1 MKPQYLPSVCQ
12 THAAHYEGQ
21 IKIDKSKLLLK
32 KNEVVS
38 LRKLCDLLSADMPA
52 PFRILDGYYVG
63 FSIPQIANEFDLLR
77 FGTDYIVNIELKSK
91 LPEESKLETI
101 TTQMRKQHYYL
112 KFLEKPL
119 MIYTYIEDDG
129 VYRYNHKNN
138 CVELVNIYH
147 MIDTLAHQTVDFE
160 LDPDKLFKP
169 SNYLVS
175 PFNKVER
182 FISGEYFLTTDQA
195 KKKKE
200 ILESIDNNEYLF
212 FCISADAGTGKTL
225 LTYDIAK
232 TYQECGKS
240 VLVLHCANLNEGQY
254 RLNNNYHWNI
264 KPASSLKCSDIS
276 LVIKK
281 PDLIVVDEA
290 HRIWKSQ
297 LEDLVTYAYE
307 NGISILFSYDPK
319 QYLRD
324 DETKEIHSFLTDK
337 HPEKVAELRR
347 LTTKIRTNK
356 RMASFIHN
364 MMAIGSS
371 QDNLNYDNITIEYF
385 SKVKDAQN
393 YLNYLDATGKWK
405 AITFTPSQYSPGSVN
420 SLSHLCDEKAHGV
433 IGQEFDRVVFAMD
446 SNFRYSDKN
455 RLSSIASNYYSLKG
469 MLYQIVTRAVEEL
482 KIIVINNPEL
492 YQKLISI
499 KYMGEQSCN

>member
-1 MKPQYLPSVCQ
+1 M
-12 THAAHYEGQ
+12 
-21 IKIDKSKLLLK
+21 
-32 KNEVVS
+32 
-38 LRKLCDLLSADMPA
+38 
-52 PFRILDGYYVG
+52 
-63 FSIPQIANEFDLLR
+63 
-77 FGTDYIVNIELKSK
+77 
-91 LPEESKLETI
+91 
-101 TTQMRKQHYYL
+101 
-112 KFLEKPL
+112 
-119 MIYTYIEDDG
+119 
-129 VYRYNHKNN
+129 
-138 CVELVNIYH
+138 
-147 MIDTLAHQTVDFE
+147 
-160 LDPDKLFKP
+160 
-169 SNYLVS
+169 
-175 PFNKVER
+175 
-182 FISGEYFLTTDQA
+182 
-195 KKKKE
+195 
-200 ILESIDNNEYLF
+200 
-212 FCISADAGTGKTL
+212 
-225 LTYDIAK
+225 
-232 TYQECGKS
+232 
-240 VLVLHCANLNEGQY
+240 HCANLNEGQY

-264 KPASSLKCSDIS
+264 KPASSLRCSDIS

-385 SKVKDAQN
+385 SNVKDAQN

-499 KYMGEQSCN
+499 KYIGEQSCN